1 MNLIRELNLDNP
13 ILYYKLD
20 PGEMGIATPSS
31 AMLSISRVAGHE
43 TGNAVRARADA
54 IANGG
59 YVIYSVIT
67 LDMRKR
73 GAFLAAVAGKTTVEI
88 YYPHGKNGEKGV
100 KPTGEGNKTSTSAF
114 QSVEMKLKNALR
126 TLKNMLKSTKDLA
139 IKEEIQKR
147 ISQIEN
153 ALNMLKMGKIPLE
166 NVESLVNVYA

>member
-1 MNLIRELNLDNP
+1 MNLIRELNVDNP
-13 ILYYKLD
+13 ILSYKLD

-31 AMLSISRVAGHE
+31 AMLSISHVAGHE

-100 KPTGEGNKTSTSAF
+100 NPTGERNKTSAF

-139 IKEEIQKR
+139 RKEKIQKR

-166 NVESLVNVYA
+166 NVESLVNVYV